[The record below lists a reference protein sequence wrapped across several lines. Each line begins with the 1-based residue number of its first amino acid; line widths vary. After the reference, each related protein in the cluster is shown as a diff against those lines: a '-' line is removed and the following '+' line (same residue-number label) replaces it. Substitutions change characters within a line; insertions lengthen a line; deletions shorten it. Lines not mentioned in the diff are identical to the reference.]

1 MCSLLTAV
9 PTHEVFPVRT
19 LASWVLAADFLDGL
33 LERNRWHEPDV
44 VVCVL
49 EEGRK
54 TSLITNPVPGFVVEE
69 RRVFVV
75 TTRLGRVSP
84 RRPLTSRREQLF
96 AALR

>member
-1 MCSLLTAV
+1 MLSLPVAL
-9 PTHEVFPVRT
+9 PTLEVLPVR
-19 LASWVLAADFLDGL
+19 VLVSRAPRTGVGDRL
-33 LERNRWHEPDV
+33 LEGNRRDQPDI

-49 EEGRK
+49 EMGRK
-54 TSLITNPVPGFVVEE
+54 TLFVTNPVPGFVVEE